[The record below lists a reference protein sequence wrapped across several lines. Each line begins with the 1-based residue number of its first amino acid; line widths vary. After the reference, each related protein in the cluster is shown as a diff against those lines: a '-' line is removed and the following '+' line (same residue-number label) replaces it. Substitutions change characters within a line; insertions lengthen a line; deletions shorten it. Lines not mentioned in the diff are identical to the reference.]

1 MPISGSPKK
10 LANDVAS
17 GYQQFTPATLR
28 QYNLEDLKTLQFNL
42 NIILRELRGQQLP
55 LEDNEAIKEK
65 NVKMRRLNQAINT
78 IQSFS
83 ALRGTKVSVPGLYPR
98 RAKA

>member
-17 GYQQFTPATLR
+17 GYQQFTHATLR
-28 QYNLEDLKTLQFNL
+28 QYTPEDLKALHFNL
-42 NIILRELRGQQLP
+42 NIVLRELRGQQIP
-55 LEDNEAIKEK
+55 LDDNEALKEK
-65 NVKMRRLNQAINT
+65 NVKMHRLNQAINT

-83 ALRGTKVSVPGLYPR
+83 ALKKIRL
-98 RAKA
+98 

>member
-17 GYQQFTPATLR
+17 GYQQFTHATLR
-28 QYNLEDLKTLQFNL
+28 QYNPEDLKALLFNL
-42 NIILRELRGQQLP
+42 NIVLKGLRGQQIP
-55 LEDNEAIKEK
+55 QEDNEAIKEK

-83 ALRGTKVSVPGLYPR
+83 ALRGTKV
-98 RAKA
+98 

>member
-17 GYQQFTPATLR
+17 GYQQFTHATLR
-28 QYNLEDLKTLQFNL
+28 QYTREDLKALLFNL
-42 NIILRELRGQQLP
+42 NIVLKELRGHQIP
-55 LEDNEAIKEK
+55 MEDNEALKEK
-65 NVKMRRLNQAINT
+65 NMKMRRLNQAINT

-83 ALRGTKVSVPGLYPR
+83 ALKGIKV
-98 RAKA
+98 